1 MEVAAR
7 LVSARYAALGVLD
20 RTGAHLERLVTT
32 GIDEATRTRIGD
44 LPSDH
49 GILRVLLRDA
59 RPVRVADVTKERQ
72 FFGFPPG
79 HPHMRSFLGVPI
91 FVRGVVYG
99 DLYLAE
105 KDGGEFTQEDE
116 DLVTLLAAQAAITIE
131 KVQIHDGAVH
141 WIRQLEALDALT
153 HRVLEERDVSLLLEL
168 VARHLRDLIRAR
180 EVLISLPASSG
191 GLRVVV
197 AEGEGV
203 AGLVG
208 YDIPA
213 DSKHGRVF
221 ARGHSERVDSILQD
235 PEFNQIVTGRF
246 GMTAIL
252 VPLVVQGNAIGLI
265 SAFNKDGADPRFT
278 DHDLRLAEAVGTRAA
293 LAVHLSER
301 VARETVDA
309 ILAAQED
316 ERSRIARELHDETG
330 SALTGVL
337 LGLAAIE
344 GAATL
349 PEARHASAALRETA
363 RSALESVGRLAFALR
378 PAVLDEFGLVPALKG
393 LGGGLEELG
402 GPKVAF
408 EIDLPAGVRLPAELE
423 TSLFRITQEALTNVV
438 KHADATTARVILTY
452 QKRTL
457 LLAVEDDGRGFSP
470 AHAKQGG
477 FGLVGVRERVASL
490 NGALD
495 IQSSRGAGSRLTIE
509 VPLA

>member
-1 MEVAAR
+1 M
-7 LVSARYAALGVLD
+7 
-20 RTGAHLERLVTT
+20 
-32 GIDEATRTRIGD
+32 
-44 LPSDH
+44 
-49 GILRVLLRDA
+49 
-59 RPVRVADVTKERQ
+59 
-72 FFGFPPG
+72 
-79 HPHMRSFLGVPI
+79 
-91 FVRGVVYG
+91 
-99 DLYLAE
+99 
-105 KDGGEFTQEDE
+105 
-116 DLVTLLAAQAAITIE
+116 
-131 KVQIHDGAVH
+131 H

-153 HRVLEERDVSLLLEL
+153 HRVLQERNVSLLLEL
-168 VARHLRDLIRAR
+168 IARHLRELIPAR
-180 EVLISLPASSG
+180 EVLISLAASSG
-191 GLRVVV
+191 HLRVVA

-203 AGLVG
+203 AGMVG

-221 ARGHSERVDSILQD
+221 ARGHSERVDSILED
-235 PEFNQIVTGRF
+235 PEFNQIVTRRF

-252 VPLVVQGNAIGLI
+252 VPLVAQGRVIGVVSI
-265 SAFNKDGADPRFT
+265 FNKDGADPRFT

-309 ILAAQED
+309 ILAAQEG

-330 SALTGVL
+330 SALTAVL

-349 PEARHASAALRETA
+349 PEAHHASAVLRETA

-378 PAVLDEFGLVPALKG
+378 PAALDEFGLVPALKG

-402 GPKVAF
+402 GPKIAF
-408 EIDLPAGVRLPAELE
+408 EIDLRAGVRLPAELE

-438 KHADATTARVILTY
+438 KHAEAKNAHVILTC
-452 QKRTL
+452 QTRTL
-457 LLAVEDDGRGFSP
+457 MLAVEDDGRGFSP
-470 AHAKQGG
+470 AEAKQGG

-490 NGALD
+490 NGALN
-495 IQSSRGAGSRLTIE
+495 IESRCGAGTRLTVE